1 MSYWE
6 KKTCKHAALGTL
18 ISDAHSLPLSA
29 DGPGRAPVPQQVPVS
44 SPNSLGVTLNS
55 PSSLFFFCGLRLFP
69 MCWKLRFLEHLEG
82 RWNHQVIKNGIL
94 ALSPESSEVFAGR
107 CLCWITFFLS
117 CFPDSSLL
125 SYQYLFIRSHA
136 ISIKIFRPKYSV
148 IFYFV
153 FLK

>member
-1 MSYWE
+1 MQLLACS
-6 KKTCKHAALGTL
+6 
-18 ISDAHSLPLSA
+18 SLMPIVSPFLLVGQAELLCPS
-29 DGPGRAPVPQQVPVS
+29 RFLVS

-125 SYQYLFIRSHA
+125 SYQYLFIQSHA